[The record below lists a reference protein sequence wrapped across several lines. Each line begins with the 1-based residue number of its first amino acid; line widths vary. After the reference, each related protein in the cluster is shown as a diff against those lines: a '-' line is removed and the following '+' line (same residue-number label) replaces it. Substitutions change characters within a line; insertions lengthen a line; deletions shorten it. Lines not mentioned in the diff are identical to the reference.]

1 MEHTATYSPED
12 NKLRLYPAHR
22 LDADEYAKVKA
33 AGFAWAPKQELFVA
47 PAWTPARED
56 LLLSMC
62 PDGIGD
68 EDTSLVERAEER
80 AERFEDY
87 SAKREK
93 DAERAHAAVS
103 SIADG
108 IPMGQPILVGH
119 HSEKHARR
127 DAEKIENG
135 MRRAVNA
142 WKTAKYWEQRAAGA
156 LAHAKYKE
164 LPGVRARRIKGLE
177 AERRKIER
185 AEAKREAC
193 RKIWE
198 RVQTLADA
206 RIVCDRTEAGWLST
220 AKHPSLDQYLHPS
233 DVLPFE
239 DRDEYKRTTYPT
251 WTLEQVKERAAVVYA
266 PPGPEHH
273 STRWLEHLDNRLAYE
288 NAMLAESGGLASD
301 RFKFRPGGQVL
312 RRGSWYVVLKVNPQ
326 SVTVSGHFATTISF
340 DEISDYREATD
351 EAAAAVRKVMKLPP
365 LCNYPGE
372 GFRHMTKAELA
383 ADKSRRWSDFPKTG
397 RRGPTEKYGAHRV
410 QQVRGAKAFD
420 VVGVYITDQKRT
432 DPPPPAT
439 EPRPD
444 LKPKKAERAPSP
456 YVRPEPSKFEA
467 MADSLK
473 AGVQVVSAPNL
484 FPTPVDVAGRVAAY
498 ADIRAGDRILEPSA
512 GTGRLLDAIEAGPHG
527 EVVAVEVAYSLA
539 EDLRRRYPCVEVRC
553 SDFLSTNGDIGTFD
567 RVVMNPPFDHG
578 ADIKHVRHA
587 LEHLR
592 PGGRLV
598 AIVANGPKQ
607 REAFENEA
615 EHWEDLEAGT
625 FAGTN
630 VRAAVVVLVKPSGI
644 PG

>member
-1 MEHTATYSPED
+1 MKHTATYSPED

-22 LDADEYAKVKA
+22 LDADDYAKVKA

-56 LLLSMC
+56 LLLAMC
-62 PDGIGD
+62 EDGIGD
-68 EDTSLVERAEER
+68 EDTSLVERAEDR

-103 SIADG
+103 AIADG
-108 IPMGQPILVGH
+108 IPLGQPILVGH
-119 HSEKHARR
+119 HSERHARR

-142 WKTAKYWEQRAAGA
+142 WKTARYWEQRAAGA

-164 LPGVRARRIKGLE
+164 LPGVRARRIKTLE

-198 RVQTLADA
+198 RVQTLDDA
-206 RIVCDRTEAGWLST
+206 RIVCGRTEAGWLSCC
-220 AKHPSLDQYLHPS
+220 KHPTLDQYLHPS

-251 WTLEQVKERAAVVYA
+251 WTLEQVKERAAIAYA
-266 PPGPEHH
+266 PPGPDHH

-288 NAMLAESGGLASD
+288 RAMLAESGGTVAD
-301 RFKFRPGGQVL
+301 RTKPEKAGAVRCWCSPRGGGWSKVQ
-312 RRGSWYVVLKVNPQ
+312 KVNKV
-326 SVTVSGHFATTISF
+326 SVTVLDNWGNGGKDFTRTVPFTDLRGVMTAAEVEQARADGRMVGEDSRGFALT
-340 DEISDYREATD
+340 
-351 EAAAAVRKVMKLPP
+351 
-365 LCNYPGE
+365 GE
-372 GFRHMTKAELA
+372 PIK
-383 ADKSRRWSDFPKTG
+383 PKTYTPAE
-397 RRGPTEKYGAHRV
+397 PTK
-410 QQVRGAKAFD
+410 FD
-420 VVGVYITDQKRT
+420 
-432 DPPPPAT
+432 
-439 EPRPD
+439 
-444 LKPKKAERAPSP
+444 
-456 YVRPEPSKFEA
+456 A
-467 MADSLK
+467 MADTLK

-484 FPTPVDVAGRVAAY
+484 FPTPVDVAERVVAF
-498 ADIRAGDRILEPSA
+498 ADLRAGDRVLEPSA

-527 EVVAVEVAYSLA
+527 EVLAVELSLPLA
-539 EDLRRRYPCVEVRC
+539 ERLRASYPCVDVRC
-553 SDFLSTNGDIGTFD
+553 ADFLSTNGDIGTFD

-578 ADIKHVRHA
+578 EDIKHVRHA

-607 REAFENEA
+607 REAFMNDA
-615 EHWEDLEAGT
+615 EHWEDLEPGT
-625 FAGTN
+625 FSGTN
-630 VRAAVVVLVKPSGI
+630 VRAAIVVLTK
-644 PG
+644 